1 MIDIMSSLE
10 SVRLS
15 LSPVP
20 TYSHTH
26 AKPPLSPVR
35 SESSYV
41 SNEAIEVFMPKS
53 PTSMLDVRL
62 MYWKDSKMQSVHFKA
77 RREVPS
83 AIVFKPIHC
92 ENDEESREDDTCST
106 SSNDDA
112 SIYMEEEDDLLGL
125 DLLADDDEEEDDEA
139 AEREYDDYE
148 DEMDTGSA

>member
-1 MIDIMSSLE
+1 
-10 SVRLS
+10 
-15 LSPVP
+15 
-20 TYSHTH
+20 
-26 AKPPLSPVR
+26 
-35 SESSYV
+35 
-41 SNEAIEVFMPKS
+41 
-53 PTSMLDVRL
+53 
-62 MYWKDSKMQSVHFKA
+62 MQSVHFKA

-92 ENDEESREDDTCST
+92 ENDEESREDDTCSTSSEDDTCST